1 MRDSIAV
8 FSFLHMIIFAATL
21 SYLTCRI
28 IKYKVADEIKILSML
43 FFAFHPIMAMYSIYL
58 TKDVLF
64 GCIMAVLIMKLYDLV
79 ESKGVI
85 LENWQQCV
93 QIAIL
98 FLLSSMLRNNGFYI
112 LMCMAVILFVMY
124 RKYWKQIL
132 MIVGSVF
139 MIYQCY
145 QGPVF
150 KMLGIEKQSFA
161 EAASIPLQQVGYV
174 IWKDGEMS
182 EDDMAFL
189 NKLMP
194 LEKVKE
200 VYEPGYTDPYKFDEE
215 FNDHFL
221 NKNIRL

>member
-1 MRDSIAV
+1 MTLRTCSKARPAANMAKLDAKTV
-8 FSFLHMIIFAATL
+8 LPVAARPAATP
-21 SYLTCRI
+21 I
-28 IKYKVADEIKILSML
+28 ILPS
-43 FFAFHPIMAMYSIYL
+43 AMPQSKKRSGNFSIYL

-124 RKYWKQIL
+124 RKYWKQLL

-139 MIYQCY
+139 MI
-145 QGPVF
+145 
-150 KMLGIEKQSFA
+150 
-161 EAASIPLQQVGYV
+161 
-174 IWKDGEMS
+174 
-182 EDDMAFL
+182 
-189 NKLMP
+189 
-194 LEKVKE
+194 
-200 VYEPGYTDPYKFDEE
+200 
-215 FNDHFL
+215 
-221 NKNIRL
+221 